1 MTFRNPHSLFMT
13 PCTLIT
19 ITSLAWSPINLPPT
33 CCSLGREVLPLN
45 PKTVLSGDKTPKC
58 SLVHGPSEQV
68 IYLIQ
73 LLLAAATHAVNLFF
87 ATSVMSFYHMNL
99 EVIADICFGARESV
113 VKSWLPLLR
122 SWTCQCVF
130 FRISSFEKQVYW
142 RLHFRSIWRVE
153 EANVPYI
160 VCSCAVREQQPSCVA
175 SPESP
180 SCWTAREKVGYSKHG
195 GLLPRSISGL
205 GVCVF

>member
-19 ITSLAWSPINLPPT
+19 ITSLAWSPIKLPPT
-33 CCSLGREVLPLN
+33 CCSLGREVLHLN

-68 IYLIQ
+68 IYLIR

-130 FRISSFEKQVYW
+130 FSDFLIWKAGILTPAFQVNLKSWRGKCTLYCVQLRSSRAAAQLCGISWISQ
-142 RLHFRSIWRVE
+142 
-153 EANVPYI
+153 
-160 VCSCAVREQQPSCVA
+160 
-175 SPESP
+175 
-180 SCWTAREKVGYSKHG
+180 
-195 GLLPRSISGL
+195 LLN
-205 GVCVF
+205 C

>member
-19 ITSLAWSPINLPPT
+19 ITSLAWSPIKLPPT
-33 CCSLGREVLPLN
+33 CCSLGREVLHLN

-68 IYLIQ
+68 IYLIR

-130 FRISSFEKQVYW
+130 FFGFPHLKSRYTD
-142 RLHFRSIWRVE
+142 
-153 EANVPYI
+153 A
-160 VCSCAVREQQPSCVA
+160 C
-175 SPESP
+175 
-180 SCWTAREKVGYSKHG
+180 
-195 GLLPRSISGL
+195 ISGQSEELKRQMYLILCAAAQFESSSPAVWHLLNLPVAELL
-205 GVCVF
+205 GGKWATVSMEASYHAASLV